1 MLFQQISQNG
11 YLLFWL
17 ISLHAQVMPTS
28 CKRSRE
34 ASLWRR
40 LDPAQASRVMV
51 GCYGQGAGAEVLLR
65 AFLEERDLNPAA
77 VRFWLRVYAILTR
90 GSEGGAS
97 PPV

>member
-1 MLFQQISQNG
+1 MLFQQISQNSNF
-11 YLLFWL
+11 LFGL
-17 ISLHAQVMPTS
+17 ISLYAQVMPPS
-28 CKRSRE
+28 RKRSRE

-40 LDPAQASRVMV
+40 LDPVQASRVMV

-97 PPV
+97 PPA